1 MMSFIS
7 VRDTID
13 NLLKDN
19 NLIYCAD
26 YIPNDSRLNG
36 HIFCVQNK
44 IMIIVSGTCGDIDD
58 IDIYM
63 INSTD
68 INFMTDA
75 NMYLF
80 AHGPRIGGSDING
93 VYTIKYSSIEDKDLY
108 EKMKLSTH
116 EYSSDDIFD
125 DNSLQIVMDK
135 LHKCLFEQGLIIISN
150 QPKIVSGIS
159 NNIRKRL

>member
-7 VRDTID
+7 VRDTIV

-19 NLIYCAD
+19 NLIYWGD

-36 HIFCVQNK
+36 YIFCVQNK

-58 IDIYM
+58 IDIYI

-80 AHGPRIGGSDING
+80 VHGPSIGGSDING

-125 DNSLQIVMDK
+125 DKSLQNAMDK